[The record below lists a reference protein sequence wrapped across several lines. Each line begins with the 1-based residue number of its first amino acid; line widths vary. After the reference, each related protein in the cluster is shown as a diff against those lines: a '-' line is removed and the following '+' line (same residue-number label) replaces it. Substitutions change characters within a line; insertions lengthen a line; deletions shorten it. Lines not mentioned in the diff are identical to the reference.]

1 MLETKTFFFLGTALS
16 GKDGIRMVVHCDN
29 HGQDGNRM
37 LLNRP
42 WKPYM
47 KQGHAL
53 PSKEEL
59 KLEMYRMALG
69 LRADILKCLRNMP
82 ATFAFFFLHPSPP
95 ARLGC
100 FA

>member
-1 MLETKTFFFLGTALS
+1 MLEATTSFFFFLGTALG

-29 HGQDGNRM
+29 HAQDGTRM

-53 PSKEEL
+53 TSKEEL

-69 LRADILKCLRNMP
+69 LRADMLKRLKNTP
-82 ATFAFFFLHPSPP
+82 VFFALFFV
-95 ARLGC
+95 
-100 FA
+100 

>member
-1 MLETKTFFFLGTALS
+1 MLESTPLLFLGTALG

-42 WKPYM
+42 WKPYA

-53 PSKEEL
+53 TSKEEL

-69 LRADILKCLRNMP
+69 LRADMLKCLKNTP
-82 ATFAFFFLHPSPP
+82 AIVLIFFLNILVHQPS
-95 ARLGC
+95 
-100 FA
+100 

>member
-1 MLETKTFFFLGTALS
+1 MLETTLFFFVFLGTALG

-47 KQGHAL
+47 KQGYAIT
-53 PSKEEL
+53 SKEEL

-69 LRADILKCLRNMP
+69 LRADMLKRLKNTPVFFC
-82 ATFAFFFLHPSPP
+82 AFFF
-95 ARLGC
+95 
-100 FA
+100 

>member
-1 MLETKTFFFLGTALS
+1 MLETTTVFFPLGTALG
-16 GKDGIRMVVHCDN
+16 GKDNIRMVVHSCN

-53 PSKEEL
+53 TSKGEL

-69 LRADILKCLRNMP
+69 LRADMLKCLKKTH
-82 ATFAFFFLHPSPP
+82 AIFLFLNILVHLP
-95 ARLGC
+95 G
-100 FA
+100 